1 MLGKSL
7 EQKTKGQTSE
17 AIKKLIGLQPK
28 TVTILKDAEEN
39 KISIDEIEDGDGLVI
54 WSGEKIHVD
63 GKVVKNTTKIDESMI
78 TRVPKNVKKGID
90 SEVITVI
97 NHC

>member
-54 WSGEKIHVD
+54 
-63 GKVVKNTTKIDESMI
+63 
-78 TRVPKNVKKGID
+78 
-90 SEVITVI
+90 
-97 NHC
+97 